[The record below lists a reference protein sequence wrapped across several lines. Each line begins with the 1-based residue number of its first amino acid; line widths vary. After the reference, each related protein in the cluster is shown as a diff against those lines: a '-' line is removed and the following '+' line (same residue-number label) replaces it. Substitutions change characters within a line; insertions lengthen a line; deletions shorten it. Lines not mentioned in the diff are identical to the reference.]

1 MATKTALIIID
12 MQNDFAL
19 PGAPMGVAGAMAVLP
34 NIRRVLMH
42 FRARGLPVFHVVR
55 EYRADGSDIE
65 ATRLQGFLAD
75 KPYCVPGT
83 KGCEIVAGLEP
94 LPGEYRI
101 VKNRFSAFMH
111 TELDFMLRR
120 LEVDTIVVCGIQ
132 YPNCIRTTIFDGV
145 AHGYNVILVTD
156 AAGAQTE
163 EIARANILDIA
174 NIGVRCVTTDKFQN
188 CIFVKER
195 NSGSADKLNILCSG
209 NHLN

>member
-1 MATKTALIIID
+1 MVTKTALIIID

-19 PGAPMGVAGAMAVLP
+19 PGAPMSVAGAMAVLP
-34 NIRRVLMH
+34 NIKRVLAH
-42 FRARGLPVFHVVR
+42 FRDHGLPVFHVVR

-83 KGCEIVAGLEP
+83 KGCEIVTGLEP

-163 EIARANILDIA
+163 ETARANILDIA
-174 NIGVRCVTTDKFQN
+174 NIGVRCVITDEFLAS
-188 CIFVKER
+188 R
-195 NSGSADKLNILCSG
+195 S
-209 NHLN
+209 